1 MQKCFKSGL
10 CLIAKCGAVIL
21 VEKKKAFA
29 LKSMGR
35 WLLAQLLCD
44 LSDPTQGLTLSV
56 LTFLLHRTKIVVL
69 PQWQT
74 WQMDPFL
81 FKCSNSRCSYP
92 FLHKMENAKRERAS
106 HPSLPWEGWSYFD
119 VLVKKNKEP
128 IQGFNDQLIATS
140 EFNIIHTFDNL
151 FRGAWL
157 LNITDRLCNFC
168 AERLNFNYLNFFP
181 FIIQYSMKTVG
192 LHQNEQLLQLNSATP
207 RKRTCLFPL
216 IAAVA
221 ICSFSSKIRKL
232 RQVE

>member
-1 MQKCFKSGL
+1 MQKCFKFGL

-35 WLLAQLLCD
+35 WLFAQLLCD

-74 WQMDPFL
+74 WQRDPFL

-92 FLHKMENAKRERAS
+92 LLHKMENAKWECAS
-106 HPSLPWEGWSYFD
+106 HPLLPWEGWSYFD
-119 VLVKKNKEP
+119 VLVKKTKEP

-140 EFNIIHTFDNL
+140 EFNIIHIFDNL
-151 FRGAWL
+151 FRGADSSTSQTDSVISL
-157 LNITDRLCNFC
+157 LSIWILIIWIFSPSLYNIQWKLWACIKRNRFYNWI
-168 AERLNFNYLNFFP
+168 A
-181 FIIQYSMKTVG
+181 
-192 LHQNEQLLQLNSATP
+192 LHQENAHACFL
-207 RKRTCLFPL
+207 
-216 IAAVA
+216 
-221 ICSFSSKIRKL
+221 
-232 RQVE
+232 

>member
-1 MQKCFKSGL
+1 MQKCFKFGL

-35 WLLAQLLCD
+35 WLFAQLLCD

-74 WQMDPFL
+74 WQRDPFL

-92 FLHKMENAKRERAS
+92 LQ
-106 HPSLPWEGWSYFD
+106 
-119 VLVKKNKEP
+119 VKCKSSIVTMGGLILLWCISKKTKEP

-140 EFNIIHTFDNL
+140 EFNIIHIFDNL
-151 FRGAWL
+151 FRGADSSTSQTDSVISL
-157 LNITDRLCNFC
+157 LSIWILIIWIFPPSLYNIQWKLWACIKRNRFYNWI
-168 AERLNFNYLNFFP
+168 A
-181 FIIQYSMKTVG
+181 
-192 LHQNEQLLQLNSATP
+192 LHQENAHACFL
-207 RKRTCLFPL
+207 
-216 IAAVA
+216 
-221 ICSFSSKIRKL
+221 
-232 RQVE
+232 